1 MKKLKKASYF
11 DYLFNISSFFL
22 WLAGPS
28 LSSFP
33 SVQRV
38 HVRQDVVP
46 AAHGHTSVPVLPEA
60 QARVRREGG
69 RHQGRD
75 GDRQAGHRVEDQPG
89 GARPAADQP
98 AAAHGTKTP
107 VL

>member
-1 MKKLKKASYF
+1 M
-11 DYLFNISSFFL
+11 